1 MLVPY
6 CLKLDEKLWQEIDRN
21 RMSLVGVTNAQGM
34 TKVDYIRDALIAY
47 NEYFEKQVLPKV
59 QHMNREIEEPVSI
72 YFSDR
77 LDESSN
83 PPLNLIFQRN
93 PRTLYIVAV
102 FIIH

>member
-72 YFSDR
+72 YFSDG
-77 LDESSN
+77 LDVSW
-83 PPLNLIFQRN
+83 
-93 PRTLYIVAV
+93 
-102 FIIH
+102 